1 MSYFL
6 FYILHPIINTNF
18 NVLVKGRKRFALT
31 LITDLTS
38 NMEGGGGYPYTFT
51 TYSPGLA

>member
-18 NVLVKGRKRFALT
+18 NLLVKGRKRFALT

-38 NMEGGGGYPYTFT
+38 NMEGGGGYPSIEQWF
-51 TYSPGLA
+51 